1 MGMKDR
7 VAAVDRAA
15 AAKNRTRLN
24 GTVSSMVKFAAAST
38 PRRVTLMLTAA
49 GAGLVFAASAG
60 AAAVSVDP
68 DGASRDASAMIL
80 GPLRAELDAPRPAV
94 PAAANLTAASS
105 AYSLRFA
112 AQAGTRGSRA
122 EFAPPTASSLAG
134 ALLTARTSDAAARD
148 GLSAFAARP
157 AVLAYTPSGGQ
168 LSVSISEGLS
178 PSSARL
184 GYDPAY
190 AEAAGRAINPALIP
204 DHRNMAV
211 NYEGFFDAPGGQGGL
226 DVGLSPR
233 AGVSLGDDGPAARAG
248 ATVRFGRYLGALEG
262 DRPAWWF
269 FAGADRQAV
278 LYDPGQ
284 GFDMRDALAM
294 QPYAMVGDAQAG
306 VAVRVGSAD
315 VSLAYVHRETRYA
328 LPQEDWETSE
338 GFAAFS
344 LTWKR

>member
-1 MGMKDR
+1 MLSF
-7 VAAVDRAA
+7 ACAA
-15 AAKNRTRLN
+15 ALC
-24 GTVSSMVKFAAAST
+24 GMSGAS
-38 PRRVTLMLTAA
+38 
-49 GAGLVFAASAG
+49 
-60 AAAVSVDP
+60 AAVSANP
-68 DGASRDASAMIL
+68 DGASLDASAMIL
-80 GPLRAELDAPRPAV
+80 GPLRAELNSPSPAA
-94 PAAANLTAASS
+94 PAAADLRSNSS

-112 AQAGTRGSRA
+112 ARPGVL
-122 EFAPPTASSLAG
+122 APTLDRVAPAAPSLAG
-134 ALLTARTSDAAARD
+134 ALLTARTRDIVTRD
-148 GLSAFAARP
+148 GLSAFAAPP
-157 AVLAYTPSGGQ
+157 AVLAVTPSGGQ
-168 LSVSISEGLS
+168 FSVSISEGES

-184 GYDPAY
+184 GFDPAY
-190 AEAAGRAINPALIP
+190 AESAGRAINPALLP
-204 DHRNMAV
+204 EHRNMAV
-211 NYEGFFDAPGGQGGL
+211 SYEGFFDAPGGQSGL
-226 DVGLSPR
+226 DIGVSPR

-248 ATVRFGRYLGALEG
+248 ATVRFGRYLGELDA

-306 VAVRVGSAD
+306 VAVRLGSAD

>member
-1 MGMKDR
+1 MMKTR
-7 VAAVDRAA
+7 PASRPRRAPLMLGVACSGAV
-15 AAKNRTRLN
+15 L
-24 GTVSSMVKFAAAST
+24 AAS
-38 PRRVTLMLTAA
+38 
-49 GAGLVFAASAG
+49 GASAG
-60 AAAVSVDP
+60 GRADP
-68 DGASRDASAMIL
+68 EETSRDTSAMIQ
-80 GPLRAELDAPRPAV
+80 GPLRAELDAPRPAA
-94 PAAANLTAASS
+94 PSAAGLAPTSS
-105 AYSLRFA
+105 AYTLRFA
-112 AQAGTRGSRA
+112 ARSTLAASGGDHA
-122 EFAPPTASSLAG
+122 AAAAPSFAG
-134 ALLTARTSDAAARD
+134 ALLTARTSDTVTRD

-157 AVLAYTPSGGQ
+157 AVLAQTPSGGQ
-168 LSVSISEGLS
+168 VSVSISEGGS

-184 GYDPAY
+184 GYDPVY
-190 AEAAGRAINPALIP
+190 AETAGRALNPALLP
-204 DHRNMAV
+204 EHRNMAV
-211 NYEGFFDAPGGQGGL
+211 NYEGFFDTAGGQGGL

-233 AGVSLGDDGPAARAG
+233 AGISLGDDGPAARAG
-248 ATVRFGRYLGALEG
+248 ATVRFGRYLGELEA

-284 GFDMRDALAM
+284 GFDVRDALAM